1 MERLLAPVTSQAS
14 VALPP
19 GPITRGLAAKELIT
33 GGPEGGAT
41 VMASTT
47 CALPAAF
54 VAVMVK
60 FAEAAAAVGV
70 PLTMPVA
77 ASRERPAGRPGAA
90 TDQEAG
96 VPPSQ
101 AGTLGA
107 MAVPTT

>member
-19 GPITRGLAAKELIT
+19 GPITRGLAAKERIT
-33 GGPEGGAT
+33 GGAEGGAT
-41 VMASTT
+41 VMARTT

-60 FAEAAAAVGV
+60 LAAAAAVVGV
-70 PLTMPVA
+70 PETTPVA
-77 ASRERPAGRPGAA
+77 ASSERPAGSPGAA
-90 TDQEAG
+90 TDHEDG

-101 AGTLGA
+101 AGTFGV
-107 MAVPTT
+107 MAVPA